1 MTKVPAGLDGRTSI
15 SARINAT
22 AVSILK
28 NNEIP
33 ISEVVEAGILYFLSL
48 NDHDKVAFLLKNNM
62 DVADSNDFK
71 VPLATWPDCVRNALG
86 LTETDDV
93 KNEMKNFKLAAK
105 WLPDKGAARLN
116 QLSMRKMT
124 VKEVTKKA
132 DELLCTGHLQD
143 ALSYYD
149 YALMLAKKSGYPREI
164 GTLNNK
170 IGDAYRNMG
179 NFSLALAAYEGAQI
193 YFEKEKNTSDLANLT
208 YSRGVCYQLWGQ
220 HKEAFGYFQQ
230 AISLF
235 EQLREWDNHEKT
247 ITRMSLSLD
256 FLTRDEAMA
265 ICDQVIATF
274 QKKKLYLI
282 QLRKQ
287 Q

>member
-1 MTKVPAGLDGRTSI
+1 MTKVPVALDGRTSI

-33 ISEVVEAGILYFLSL
+33 ISDVVEAGILHFLSL
-48 NDHDKVAFLLKNNM
+48 DDHDKVAFLLKNNM

-71 VPLATWPDCVRNALG
+71 VPLTAWPDCVRNALG

-132 DELLCTGHLQD
+132 DELLRTGHLQD

-164 GTLNNK
+164 GALNNK

-179 NFSLALAAYEGAQI
+179 NFSLALAAYEGAET
-193 YFEKEKNTSDLANLT
+193 YFEKEKNTSDLANLS

-220 HKEAFGYFQQ
+220 HKEAFSYFQQ
-230 AISLF
+230 AIALF
-235 EQLREWDNHEKT
+235 EQLHEWDNHEKT

-256 FLTRDEAMA
+256 FLTRDEAMG

-274 QKKKLYLI
+274 QKKKHYFT